1 MRRIDR
7 HLNPMP
13 MATIADRCA
22 DIARITD
29 EPIVS
34 VAGGKLTID
43 RDRLPDNPMS
53 FADGEHLASEI
64 LRAIGKT

>member
-7 HLNPMP
+7 HLNSPMP

-22 DIARITD
+22 DIASITD

-34 VAGGKLTID
+34 VAGGRLTID
-43 RDRLPDNPMS
+43 HNRLPDNPMS

-64 LRAIGKT
+64 LRAIGK